1 MRLLGLVDS
10 EKAAASPEHGRN
22 NWKADRVFRIVPLKE
37 VCTMNRPI
45 YALAGLALALAATPA
60 IAQDLARARVGTLT
74 CSKSPSVGFVV
85 GSQAQ
90 LNCIYASMRRGP
102 RQAYVGTVDTFGLDI
117 GATSGGR
124 MSWAIYAPAGGR
136 PGMLAGDYSGAA
148 AGVTVGAAGPGTNTL
163 ARGPDRAVVLQP
175 LAVQGQSGANLALG
189 ISHMTLQPAAR

>member
-1 MRLLGLVDS
+1 
-10 EKAAASPEHGRN
+10 
-22 NWKADRVFRIVPLKE
+22 
-37 VCTMNRPI
+37 MNRPI

-60 IAQDLARARVGTLT
+60 IAQDTARGRVGTLT
-74 CSKSPSVGFVV
+74 CSMSPSVGFVV

-102 RQAYVGTVDTFGLDI
+102 RRAYVGTVDTVGLNI

-124 MSWAIYAPAGGR
+124 MSWAVYAPPGGR

-148 AGVTVGAAGPGTNTL
+148 AGATVGAGPGTNTL

-175 LAVQGQSGANLALG
+175 LAIQGQSGVNLALG
-189 ISHMTLQPAAR
+189 ISHMTLRPAAR

>member
-1 MRLLGLVDS
+1 
-10 EKAAASPEHGRN
+10 
-22 NWKADRVFRIVPLKE
+22 
-37 VCTMNRPI
+37 MNRPI

-60 IAQDLARARVGTLT
+60 IAQDTARGRVGTLT
-74 CSKSPSVGFVV
+74 CSMSPSVGFVV

-102 RQAYVGTVDTFGLDI
+102 RRAYVGTVDTVGLNI

-124 MSWAIYAPAGGR
+124 MSWAVYAPPGGR

-148 AGVTVGAAGPGTNTL
+148 AGATVGAGPGTNTL
-163 ARGPDRAVVLQP
+163 ARGPDRAIVLQP
-175 LAVQGQSGANLALG
+175 LAIQGQSGVNLALG

>member
-1 MRLLGLVDS
+1 
-10 EKAAASPEHGRN
+10 
-22 NWKADRVFRIVPLKE
+22 
-37 VCTMNRPI
+37 MNRPI

-60 IAQDLARARVGTLT
+60 IAQDTARGRVGTLT
-74 CSKSPSVGFVV
+74 CSMSPSVGFVV

-102 RQAYVGTVDTFGLDI
+102 RQAYVGTVDTVGLNI

-124 MSWAIYAPAGGR
+124 MSWAVYAPPGGR

-148 AGVTVGAAGPGTNTL
+148 AGATVGAGPGTNTL

-175 LAVQGQSGANLALG
+175 LAIQGQSGVNLALG
-189 ISHMTLQPAAR
+189 ISHMTLRPAAR